1 MACLHKAEVI
11 IASSRWLKLNRNVYM
26 IILEV
31 NPRNINAIKLYKKI
45 GYLAPFPDMW
55 TAQGVNPGSGIMR
68 KISGIEMLIAYVAF
82 MAGFVGLII
91 KRKSEYIVII
101 MAVLLASAVIVVV

>member
-31 NPRNINAIKLYKKI
+31 NPRNINAIKLYKQI
-45 GYLAPFPDMW
+45 
-55 TAQGVNPGSGIMR
+55 
-68 KISGIEMLIAYVAF
+68 
-82 MAGFVGLII
+82 GFVEELSPYTF
-91 KRKSEYIVII
+91 KSIDDAITMVWN
-101 MAVLLASAVIVVV
+101 M